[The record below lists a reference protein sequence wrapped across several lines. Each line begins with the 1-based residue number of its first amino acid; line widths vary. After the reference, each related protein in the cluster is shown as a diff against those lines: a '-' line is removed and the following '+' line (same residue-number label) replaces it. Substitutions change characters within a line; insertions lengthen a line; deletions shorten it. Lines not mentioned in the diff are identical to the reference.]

1 MKTILVPLDSSAL
14 AEQIMPYIRELAP
27 LLSASVRLLQVVPEP
42 ERDSMLA
49 DSITGLYGMSEP
61 PERYRERKQLA
72 LEEARVHAEGY
83 LAAQASR
90 LLEDGLDVE
99 TEVRIGPVAEN
110 IIEVAAG
117 RKPTLIAMVTH
128 GYSGLRRWALGSV
141 ADRVIQAAAA
151 PVFLVRG
158 AEKPLVRPFAIRR
171 ILVPLDGSDISR
183 QALPLAAEL
192 ASCACAELSLLQ
204 AVAPAIEG
212 YPSLLGQPT
221 AQYGVVLSALR
232 DQAIHELEAIA
243 GELRQQDVPVSTAVI
258 NGHAAETIVDE
269 ATRRAASM
277 IVMATHGRGGLRRWA
292 LGSIADKVLHAT
304 TTPLVLVRAG

>member
-1 MKTILVPLDSSAL
+1 MNSILVPLDSSAL

-158 AEKPLVRPFAIRR
+158 AEKPLENF
-171 ILVPLDGSDISR
+171 
-183 QALPLAAEL
+183 
-192 ASCACAELSLLQ
+192 
-204 AVAPAIEG
+204 
-212 YPSLLGQPT
+212 
-221 AQYGVVLSALR
+221 
-232 DQAIHELEAIA
+232 
-243 GELRQQDVPVSTAVI
+243 
-258 NGHAAETIVDE
+258 
-269 ATRRAASM
+269 
-277 IVMATHGRGGLRRWA
+277 
-292 LGSIADKVLHAT
+292 K
-304 TTPLVLVRAG
+304 